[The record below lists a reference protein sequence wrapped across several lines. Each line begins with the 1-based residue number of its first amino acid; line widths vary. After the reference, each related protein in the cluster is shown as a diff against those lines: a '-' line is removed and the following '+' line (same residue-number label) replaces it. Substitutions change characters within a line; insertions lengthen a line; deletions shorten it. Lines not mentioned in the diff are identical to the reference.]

1 VLNVDASCYVKHT
14 LKRAVDG
21 NKSRVLR
28 AAFLFGI
35 VSIML
40 LVVFQ
45 PIFAAGQG
53 SVLIVKISGDIASP
67 AAELVSRSIQ
77 EAEAGS
83 ARLIVYEL
91 NTPGGDLG
99 SVTDIM
105 NDFASSSIPVLVW
118 VTPQGASAWSG
129 GTYILMASH
138 IAAMASGT
146 TIGSAEPVSA
156 TGEVLNES
164 KYINALSAL
173 MRDNA
178 RLHNRNETLAQQFV
192 TENINLGP
200 EEALRNHVIEF
211 VADTLD
217 SLLTQIQ
224 PYTLILTT
232 TEMGTSVWKIVPTAS
247 LSGFT
252 YTQSYDMNGIDQ
264 ASQVTYTP
272 GLSVSLLQFL
282 SNPIIS
288 IVLFL
293 VGLYAIIIGFKSP
306 GFGLEIAGSIMFFLS
321 LIGFGIV
328 GINTASLLFF
338 VFGIILTLLEIKTHV
353 GLFALAGIGL
363 ILLGSFLAFPLP
375 GWEMLSS
382 SAVEN
387 ARETIVAVALVMS
400 SIFGF
405 VVYKV
410 AQARR
415 MKVKTGSERM
425 IGMTGTAFSLLD
437 PKGEVKVEGQIWRA
451 ESVAGSVSSGML
463 VEIVGREGLI
473 LRVKPKEANS

>member
-1 VLNVDASCYVKHT
+1 MLCDVKYT

-21 NKSRVLR
+21 NKSSVLR
-28 AAFLFGI
+28 AALLFSI
-35 VSIML
+35 VSITL
-40 LVVFQ
+40 LVAFQ
-45 PIFAAGQG
+45 PVFAASQG
-53 SVLIVKISGDIASP
+53 GVLIVQISGDIASP
-67 AAELVSRSIQ
+67 TAELVSRSIQ

-99 SVTDIM
+99 SVTNIM
-105 NDFASSSIPVLVW
+105 NDFGSSSIPVLVW

-146 TIGSAEPVSA
+146 TIGSAEPVAA
-156 TGEVLNES
+156 TGELLNES

-178 RLHNRNETLAQQFV
+178 RLHNRNETLAEQFV

-211 VADTLD
+211 VADSLD

-247 LSGFT
+247 LSSFT
-252 YTQSYDMNGIDQ
+252 YTESYDMNGIAQ

-272 GLSVSLLQFL
+272 GLSISLLQFL
-282 SNPIIS
+282 SNPIVS

-328 GINTASLLFF
+328 GISAASLLFF
-338 VFGIILTLLEIKTHV
+338 IFGIILTLLEIKTHV

-382 SAVEN
+382 NAVQSD
-387 ARETIVAVALVMS
+387 RETIVVVALVMS

-415 MKVKTGSERM
+415 MKVKTGSEQM
-425 IGMTGTAFSLLD
+425 IGMTGTAFSSLD
-437 PKGEVKVEGQIWRA
+437 PMGEVKVEGQIWKA
-451 ESVAGSVSSGML
+451 ESVTGPVRPGEF
-463 VEIVGREGLI
+463 VEIVGRKGLI
-473 LRVKPKEANS
+473 LRVKPKEVHS